1 MSESTAVE
9 NVVGEV
15 RKNWGWLL
23 FIGVALIV
31 LGAIGLYMT
40 GALTLVSMLY
50 FGILVIAGGILMLI
64 DAFKAEG
71 WKEKTWNILIALA
84 YIIVGMVMIANPGK
98 SAAWFTLFISAF
110 LLVSGAFRVIMG
122 FKMRKEVGGWVL
134 TVIGGVASIVLAVMI
149 FSQWPVSGLWVIG
162 LFIAIE
168 MIMHG
173 ISLVTIALACKA
185 NKAKCNPAT

>member
-1 MSESTAVE
+1 MSENAVVE

-23 FIGVALIV
+23 FIGIALIV
-31 LGAIGLYMT
+31 MGVIGLYMT
-40 GALTLVSMLY
+40 GMLTLVSMLY
-50 FGILVIAGGILMLI
+50 FGILVVAGGILMLI

-71 WKEKTWNILIALA
+71 WKEKTWNIIIALA
-84 YIIVGMVMIANPGK
+84 YIVAGIVMIANPGK

-110 LLVSGAFRVIMG
+110 LLVSGGFRVIMG

-134 TVIGGVASIVLAVMI
+134 TVIGGVASIVLSMMI

-173 ISLVTIALACKA
+173 ISLVSIALACKA
-185 NKAKCNPAT
+185 NKAKCNPAA

>member
-1 MSESTAVE
+1 MSESAVVE

-23 FIGVALIV
+23 FIGIALIV
-31 LGAIGLYMT
+31 MGVIGLYMT
-40 GALTLVSMLY
+40 GMLTLVSMLY
-50 FGILVIAGGILMLI
+50 FGILVVAGGILMLI

-84 YIIVGMVMIANPGK
+84 YIIVGIVMIANPGK

-134 TVIGGVASIVLAVMI
+134 TVIGGVASIVLAMMI
-149 FSQWPVSGLWVIG
+149 FAQWPVSGLWVIG

-168 MIMHG
+168 MIMQG

-185 NKAKCNPAT
+185 NKGKCSPAA